1 MARIGALLLLI
12 AILSVSTP
20 PAHPQ
25 EKGHLLIGYGGD
37 KYLPFLEGATYTFL
51 VGERLVVTA
60 VGRDVS
66 ITLSLPDQVSLAFLA
81 KSGESQLIREF
92 TKEDKGI
99 AILSAAGMGSAT
111 IRVLEIEEAAAGWIS
126 IVRIA
131 DQLLELSVAGSA
143 LSGFEAAGQ
152 GDEPPRLVVSPGST
166 VRINPP
172 DRTLY
177 ARILLRYAEDT
188 VISGYVSGVYLT
200 YSAESLVAEYSF
212 NGTIIRPLRGAL
224 TISIPTLSAVG
235 EGGLLPLRYGSL
247 KMVAQFV
254 TQGAPRREQTWDLV
268 VSPIPGP
275 QPSLAPR
282 IRVDVAQLL
291 GEGVAV
297 VTANLTKGYYE
308 RRVFKPP
315 YYRVAVYDEE
325 LGEYVS
331 DYSISVPGFLSIRN
345 GSETILVPSLVPVA
359 GEAPESL
366 KLVPDLTVY
375 SVRLLGDAWPLTLD
389 PGELTVVRV
398 RGREVGVEVRL
409 AAGYPVTDA
418 VVYVNES
425 FVGSGSRLRI
435 KLPLGIYNF
444 SAQTQYG
451 YVSET
456 VDIRESGEVQLVLRV
471 LTPEVVALI
480 MLLSVQLFYL
490 AMHTLRLRG
499 GLMRPRAQSR

>member
-1 MARIGALLLLI
+1 MARIGVLLLLM
-12 AILSVSTP
+12 ATLFVSML
-20 PAHPQ
+20 PAHSQ
-25 EKGHLLIGYGGD
+25 EKGHLLIGYGGG

-51 VGERLVVTA
+51 VGERLVVAA
-60 VGRDVS
+60 VGRDIS
-66 ITLSLPDQVSLAFLA
+66 ITLSLPDQGSFAFLA
-81 KSGESQLIREF
+81 KGGESQVIREF
-92 TKEDKGI
+92 RKEDKGI

-126 IVRIA
+126 IVRVA

-143 LSGFEAAGQ
+143 LSGFEAAAQ
-152 GDEPPRLVVSPGST
+152 GDEPARLVVSPGST
-166 VRINPP
+166 VRIIPP

-200 YSAESLVAEYSF
+200 YSSESLVAEYSF
-212 NGTIIRPLRGAL
+212 NGTITRPLRGPL
-224 TISIPTLSAVG
+224 TVSIPNLSVVG
-235 EGGLLPLRYGSL
+235 AGGFLPLRYGSL

-268 VSPIPGP
+268 VSPIPEP
-275 QPSLAPR
+275 QPSLTPR
-282 IRVDVAQLL
+282 IRVDLAHLL
-291 GEGVAV
+291 SEGVAV
-297 VTANLTKGYYE
+297 VTANLTKGEYD
-308 RRVFKPP
+308 RRIFKPP
-315 YYRVAVYDEE
+315 HYRVAVYDEE
-325 LGEYVS
+325 LREYVN
-331 DYSISVPGFLSIRN
+331 DYSITVPGFLSIRN
-345 GSETILVPSLVPVA
+345 GSETILMPSLVPVI
-359 GEAPESL
+359 GEEPESL
-366 KLVPDLTVY
+366 KVVPDLTVY
-375 SVRLLGDAWPLTLD
+375 SVSLSRDIEPLMLDAQ
-389 PGELTVVRV
+389 ELTVVRV

-418 VVYVNES
+418 VVYVNGS
-425 FVGSGSRLRI
+425 LVGSGSRLRL
-435 KLPLGIYNF
+435 KLPLGVYNF

-456 VDIRESGEVQLVLRV
+456 VDVRESGEVQLVLRV
-471 LTPEVVALI
+471 LTPDVVALI